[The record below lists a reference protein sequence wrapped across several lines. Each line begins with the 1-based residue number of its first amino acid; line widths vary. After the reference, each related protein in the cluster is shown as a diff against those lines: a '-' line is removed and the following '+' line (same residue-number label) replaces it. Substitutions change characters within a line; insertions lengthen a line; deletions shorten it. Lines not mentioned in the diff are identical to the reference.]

1 MKWLADEC
9 FDNDIVRGLLRRSA
23 DFDLVRAQDI
33 FEVAGR
39 DDKTLLAW
47 TIKNDRVV
55 LTHDLATMVP
65 ALRLQPQRASTR
77 IVLVP
82 DSLPI
87 GQVIEDVLLL
97 DQCSKRSD
105 WNAGVIYLPL
115 R

>member
-9 FDNDIVRGLLRRSA
+9 FDNDIIRGLLRRSP
-23 DFDLVRAQDI
+23 DIDLVRAQDVS
-33 FEVAGR
+33 EVAGH
-39 DDKTLLAW
+39 DDETLLAW
-47 TIKNDRVV
+47 AGKNDRVV

-65 ALRLQPQRASTR
+65 ALQRRPAFTP

-87 GQVIEDVLLL
+87 SRIIEDLLLL
-97 DQCSKRSD
+97 DQCSRESD
-105 WNAGVIYLPL
+105 WTAGVIYLPL